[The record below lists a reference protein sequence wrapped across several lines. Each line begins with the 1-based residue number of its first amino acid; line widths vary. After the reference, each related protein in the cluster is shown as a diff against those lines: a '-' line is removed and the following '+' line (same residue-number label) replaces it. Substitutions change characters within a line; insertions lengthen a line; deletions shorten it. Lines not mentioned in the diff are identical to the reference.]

1 MKLAKKTNRRVKLL
15 KSIMSQ
21 MKGHDMFSMQV
32 SRKRDTENT
41 IKKNLFLSL
50 EKKLKRFLI
59 KYGINDNKSKE
70 LVAGFQW
77 EQKLTTTVNNFTV
90 FSTNHRPDAVLDLD
104 DFRIGI
110 EIKKG
115 DGGSALRGGL
125 GQCLLYSTE
134 FDFVLYLFVDITPNQ
149 NIQKSI
155 SGLRESDMIEYL
167 WLRHNVMF
175 DVI

>member
-1 MKLAKKTNRRVKLL
+1 MKMAKKTDRRVKLL
-15 KSIMSQ
+15 QSIILHMKS
-21 MKGHDMFSMQV
+21 HNMFSKQV
-32 SRKRDTENT
+32 SRKRDTENV
-41 IKKNLFLSL
+41 IQKNLFLSL
-50 EKKLKRFLI
+50 EDKLEEFLI
-59 KYGINDNKSKE
+59 EYGIREKKSKE
-70 LVAGFQW
+70 LVANFQW

-90 FSTNHRPDAVLDLD
+90 FSTNHRPDAILDLD

-115 DGGSALRGGL
+115 DGGSALRSGL

-149 NIQKSI
+149 NIRKSTE
-155 SGLRESDMIEYL
+155 GQREKDIIEDL
-167 WLRHNVMF
+167 WNSHNVMF